1 LYIGLPSLRVA
12 KIVTFSPPV
21 AVAVPTLFT
30 ATEQSPLASTSLLAG
45 QLIVGAFEAALTVT
59 LNWQLSPV
67 VSDTVTVVT
76 PCGKKQSLQ

>member
-21 AVAVPTLFT
+21 AVAVPTFT
-30 ATEQSPLASTSLLAG
+30 TTEQAPLASTSLLEG

-67 VSDTVTVVT
+67 VSDTDTTVT